1 MKNSFIKCLVFTLVL
16 IVLSEITNTF
26 LDIKGLLYNSLSE
39 QLTTKQLKQY
49 FDFQDK
55 WQWLSYFI
63 IPLLLLI
70 KTSLIAS
77 VVFIGT
83 FFSNTVK
90 LGFKQI
96 WGAVLNAEFIFLLVP
111 VFKLFWFAVF
121 QPSYT
126 LEDIQYFYPFSGL
139 NITGYKG
146 LEPWLLYPLQVL
158 NLFEI
163 GYVIYLGYQIGRLTQ
178 TSTDKGLNIV
188 AISYLP
194 ALLLWVSLVMFFTLN
209 YT

>member
-1 MKNSFIKCLVFTLVL
+1 MKSTFLKVL
-16 IVLSEITNTF
+16 LLSIALILLNEITNTF

-39 QLTTKQLKQY
+39 QLTAKQLQQY

-55 WQWLSYFI
+55 WQWVSYFI

-77 VVFIGT
+77 VIFIGT

-96 WGAVLNAEFIFLLVP
+96 WGVVLNAEFIFLLVP
-111 VFKLFWFAVF
+111 FFKLIWFMVF

-146 LEPWLLYPLQVL
+146 LESWLLYPLQVL

-163 GYVIYLGYQIGRLTQ
+163 GYVIYLGYQMGCLTQ
-178 TSTDKGLNIV
+178 TSTDNGLKIV
-188 AISYLP
+188 ASSYLP
-194 ALLLWVSLVMFFTLN
+194 ALLLWVSLVMFFVLN
-209 YT
+209 YS